1 MPEAENDSAQMEVKE
16 SLKEQSK
23 EVAADNF
30 LLDYGDSQLVNIVDP
45 KAVKRQNVLDAAAA
59 T

>member
-1 MPEAENDSAQMEVKE
+1 MLEAENDSVQMEVKE

-30 LLDYGDSQLVNIVDP
+30 LLDYGDSQLVNMLTR
-45 KAVKRQNVLDAAAA
+45 KR
-59 T
+59 